1 MLFQRKINQTNQH
14 LQICPFKLKISE
26 KEAGSFRIK
35 DDNLDESIKKSI
47 EYLNSSD
54 VDYVKFGVFLFR
66 RFFFLK
72 AVEDEDA
79 KKQNKTFEFYIDK
92 FLDYN
97 FIDSIKNVLMKY
109 SDPFILYDSF
119 YCLIDFTIFPS
130 IKNKFEYYIQFS
142 SDEFLEIYKKI
153 LYNDSS
159 LIVTNL
165 YEFLF
170 NLCFESEICLNKLY
184 KSNFLQAALNK
195 YSNHISSDFNE
206 IIEFLHFIA
215 IMARNSNIFNSSE
228 KEKFFK
234 IFSTFLSNGQSEEAI
249 CYSLIGINYLNEY
262 DKSNDN
268 SIINLMLN
276 EDNSFINKLINI
288 NYFNLNEYCQS
299 SIITVLS
306 IFHYFIEKI
315 QSNNLL
321 NLLNNTQILEF
332 FCFLYSN
339 CEKISI
345 QLKILEI
352 LLTISRNS
360 DINII
365 FKLTRNNILN
375 LVILSSLTSYDFL
388 VRKTSLYIIYN
399 ILSLN
404 NFDVAADFSKTS
416 FIDYLIK
423 NILKNEIDKDMIKL
437 CLEIIYCFIK
447 SGNVLGNQNPFTHS
461 LKATG
466 IEDLLNKENSFLTE
480 ELNPIIEKIKCELN
494 I

>member
-1 MLFQRKINQTNQH
+1 
-14 LQICPFKLKISE
+14 
-26 KEAGSFRIK
+26 
-35 DDNLDESIKKSI
+35 
-47 EYLNSSD
+47 
-54 VDYVKFGVFLFR
+54 
-66 RFFFLK
+66 
-72 AVEDEDA
+72 
-79 KKQNKTFEFYIDK
+79 
-92 FLDYN
+92 
-97 FIDSIKNVLMKY
+97 MKY
-109 SDPFILYDSF
+109 SDPFIIYDSF
-119 YCLIDFTIFPS
+119 FCLIDFTIFPS

-170 NLCFESEICLNKLY
+170 NLCFESEICLHKLY
-184 KSNFLQAALNK
+184 KSNFLQEALNK
-195 YSNHISSDFNE
+195 YSNNCSSDFNE
-206 IIEFLHFIA
+206 VIEFLHFIV

-228 KEKFFK
+228 KERFFK
-234 IFSTFLSNGQSEEAI
+234 IFNSFLSNAQSEEAI

-268 SIINLMLN
+268 SIVNLMLN
-276 EDNSFINKLINI
+276 DNDFITKLINI
-288 NYFNLNEYCQS
+288 NYFNLNEYLHC
-299 SIITVLS
+299 SIIMVLN
-306 IFHYFIEKI
+306 ILHYFIEKI

-321 NLLNNTQILEF
+321 DVLNNTQILEF
-332 FCFLYSN
+332 YCFIYMN

-345 QLKILEI
+345 QLKILDI
-352 LLTISRNS
+352 LLTISKNS

-375 LVILSSLTSYDFL
+375 SVILSSLTSYDFL
-388 VRKTSLYIIYN
+388 VRERSLYIIFN

-423 NILKNEIDKDMIKL
+423 NILKNEIDKEMIKL
-437 CLEIIYCFIK
+437 CLKIIYCFIK
-447 SGNVLGNQNPFTHS
+447 SGNALGNQNPFTQS

-466 IEDLLNKENSFLTE
+466 IEDLLNKDNSFLTE
-480 ELNPIIEKIKCELN
+480 DLNPIIEKIKCELN
-494 I
+494 FEK

>member
-1 MLFQRKINQTNQH
+1 
-14 LQICPFKLKISE
+14 
-26 KEAGSFRIK
+26 
-35 DDNLDESIKKSI
+35 
-47 EYLNSSD
+47 
-54 VDYVKFGVFLFR
+54 
-66 RFFFLK
+66 
-72 AVEDEDA
+72 
-79 KKQNKTFEFYIDK
+79 
-92 FLDYN
+92 
-97 FIDSIKNVLMKY
+97 MKY
-109 SDPFILYDSF
+109 SDPFIIYDSF
-119 YCLIDFTIFPS
+119 YCLINFTIFPS

-153 LYNDSS
+153 LHNDNS

-215 IMARNSNIFNSSE
+215 IMARNSNIFNPSE
-228 KEKFFK
+228 KERFFK
-234 IFSTFLSNGQSEEAI
+234 IFSTFLSNAQSEEAI

-268 SIINLMLN
+268 TIINLMLN
-276 EDNSFINKLINI
+276 EDNTFINKLISI
-288 NYFNLNEYCQS
+288 NYFNLNEYFYS
-299 SIITVLS
+299 SIIMALN
-306 IFHYFIEKI
+306 ILHYFIEKI

-321 NLLNNTQILEF
+321 NVLNNTQILEF
-332 FCFLYSN
+332 YCFLYLN

-345 QLKILEI
+345 QLKILET

-360 DINII
+360 DTNII

-375 LVILSSLTSYDFL
+375 SVILSSLTSYDFL

-423 NILKNEIDKDMIKL
+423 NILKNEIDKEIINL
-437 CLEIIYCFIK
+437 CLKIIFCFIK
-447 SGNVLGNQNPFTHS
+447 SGNVLGNQNPFTQS
-461 LKATG
+461 LKAAG
-466 IEDLLNKENSFLTE
+466 IEDLLSKENSFLTE
-480 ELNPIIEKIKCELN
+480 DLNPIIEKIKCELN
-494 I
+494 F

>member
-1 MLFQRKINQTNQH
+1 
-14 LQICPFKLKISE
+14 
-26 KEAGSFRIK
+26 
-35 DDNLDESIKKSI
+35 
-47 EYLNSSD
+47 
-54 VDYVKFGVFLFR
+54 
-66 RFFFLK
+66 
-72 AVEDEDA
+72 
-79 KKQNKTFEFYIDK
+79 
-92 FLDYN
+92 
-97 FIDSIKNVLMKY
+97 MKY
-109 SDPFILYDSF
+109 SDPFIIYDSF
-119 YCLIDFTIFPS
+119 YCLINFTIFPS

-153 LYNDSS
+153 LHNDNS

-184 KSNFLQAALNK
+184 KSNFLQEALNK
-195 YSNHISSDFNE
+195 YSNNISSDFNE

-215 IMARNSNIFNSSE
+215 IMARNSNIFNPSE
-228 KEKFFK
+228 KERFFK
-234 IFSTFLSNGQSEEAI
+234 IFSTFLSNAQSEEAI

-268 SIINLMLN
+268 TIINLMLN
-276 EDNSFINKLINI
+276 EDNTFINKLISI
-288 NYFNLNEYCQS
+288 NYCNLNEYFYS
-299 SIITVLS
+299 SIIMTLN
-306 IFHYFIEKI
+306 ILHYFIEKI

-321 NLLNNTQILEF
+321 NVLNNTQILEF
-332 FCFLYSN
+332 YCFLYLN

-345 QLKILEI
+345 QLKILET

-360 DINII
+360 DTNII

-375 LVILSSLTSYDFL
+375 SVILSSLTSYDFL

-423 NILKNEIDKDMIKL
+423 NILKNEIDKEIINL
-437 CLEIIYCFIK
+437 CLKIIFCFIK
-447 SGNVLGNQNPFTHS
+447 SGNVLGNQNPFTQS
-461 LKATG
+461 LKAAG
-466 IEDLLNKENSFLTE
+466 IEDLLSKENSFLTE
-480 ELNPIIEKIKCELN
+480 DLNPIIEKIKCELN
-494 I
+494 F